1 MVKRS
6 ADDLD
11 ERIALLEEEAKR
23 DEQKIAE
30 KERAEATKKAAV
42 EAAEKKKK
50 AMEEEKV
57 RDAKRRKIAE
67 LEEEALQRKA
77 RLMGLSLADKVKWK
91 GTYYQYEVTYK
102 VDRTLLDPVLKGTA
116 GEDFMDIMDSG
127 LKHIRNGE
135 YKDTHAKIEQENI
148 PLFSIA
154 YKMRDG
160 TLVFRFT
167 YEAYIPDY
175 DDDYPGEDYDDQS
188 DYEPERMFAYFD
200 VDMHGEVV
208 DMDTP
213 TGCYVKALYHL
224 EKDGW
229 TSIFSK

>member
-11 ERIALLEEEAKR
+11 ERIALLEEEAKLAA
-23 DEQKIAE
+23 EAAE
-30 KERAEATKKAAV
+30 KAAA

-50 AMEEEKV
+50 AVEE
-57 RDAKRRKIAE
+57 DAKRRKIAE
-67 LEEEALQRKA
+67 LKEEALQRKA
-77 RLMGLSLADKVKWK
+77 RFMGLSLADKVKWE
-91 GTYYQYEVTYK
+91 GTYYQYKVTYK

-116 GEDFMDIMDSG
+116 SKDFMDIMESG
-127 LKHIRNGE
+127 IKHLRNGE

-175 DDDYPGEDYDDQS
+175 DDQS
-188 DYEPERMFAYFD
+188 DYKPERMFAYFD